1 MKRPATNSA
10 VVPSAESVRSST
22 NTASATN
29 PNVSPRSLTVYENA
43 RRRNPGALM
52 AALAGFTARKP
63 TRPAS
68 RTGRDLPIFA
78 GVSGVRRL
86 MSLAEVALLG
96 CSVVGIALAWD
107 AADWDPLGL

>member
-1 MKRPATNSA
+1 MIGFAWLMP
-10 VVPSAESVRSST
+10 
-22 NTASATN
+22 
-29 PNVSPRSLTVYENA
+29 LTVYENA

-52 AALAGFTARKP
+52 AALAALTARKP
-63 TRPAS
+63 TRPDS
-68 RTGRDLPIFA
+68 RTARDLPIFA

-107 AADWDPLGL
+107 AADWDPLGLWVLLLVVALVSDFLAIRISSP